1 MGALHGSNENRTL
14 LLLLPVV
21 VVVDST
27 EKKDSAPVFRKLPSQ
42 ARQSIRITEHL
53 AAAAA
58 AAAAMPGLEKR
69 SRPDKR
75 GHAICHTVML
85 FNWKMSVE

>member
-14 LLLLPVV
+14 LLLLLLPV

-27 EKKDSAPVFRKLPSQ
+27 EKKDFAPVFRKIPSQ

-53 AAAAA
+53 AA